1 VLFTHDLKKLEIF
14 LPQFEFKLRRARL
27 VKSKT
32 KYVTDLELYQLG
44 IFIMSKEISFLVLL
58 LFIVNPSVGSVVED
72 EDELSFRHFD
82 GDRNVTFKNGSTYSG
97 HWTNGLM
104 EGDGV
109 LQMSNGDIYR
119 LTNVEACFKKFL

>member
-1 VLFTHDLKKLEIF
+1 
-14 LPQFEFKLRRARL
+14 
-27 VKSKT
+27 
-32 KYVTDLELYQLG
+32 
-44 IFIMSKEISFLVLL
+44 MSKEISFFVLL
-58 LFIVNPSVGSVVED
+58 LFILNPSVGSVVED

-82 GDRNVTFKNGSTYSG
+82 GDRNVTFINGSTYSG